1 MNLITTVNGADGSGT
16 SYAAIPGWFKTW
28 ENSGLLAWYDHNG
41 DSKVQYAAGNAFA
54 GNGKPVFDG
63 ELRGIHRER
72 VTSNPG
78 DGERVGDAPF
88 ANEIYV
94 DRDIMVLANPE
105 IAGLP
110 DWVIA
115 LIAAGGIAAA
125 LSTAAGLLLVI
136 SSSVSHDLLKGT
148 FAKGISDRTEL
159 MAGRVAAGVAISIAG
174 YLGLHPPAFVAQ
186 VVAFAFGL
194 AASSLFPVILMGIF
208 YKRMNKWG
216 AISGMLS
223 GLTFTLGYII
233 YFKGIFIEPF
243 AANIPENWILGISPE
258 GAGVMGMA
266 LNFTVATIVA
276 RNTAPP
282 PPHIQQM
289 VDDIR
294 VPGSS

>member
-1 MNLITTVNGADGSGT
+1 MNLIATVNGPEGSGT
-16 SYAAIPGWFKTW
+16 MYAAIPGWFKTW
-28 ENSGLLAWYDHNG
+28 ENSDLLAWFDHNKDG
-41 DSKVQYAAGNAFA
+41 KVQYAAGKAFA
-54 GNGKPVFDG
+54 GNGKPVFDNDR
-63 ELRGIHRER
+63 RGSHRER
-72 VTSNPG
+72 VTTNPG
-78 DGERVGDAPF
+78 DGESVGDAPF

-110 DWVIA
+110 NWVIA

-136 SSSVSHDLLKGT
+136 SSSVSHDLLKST
-148 FAKGISDRTEL
+148 FARNISEKQEL
-159 MAGRVAAGVAISIAG
+159 MAGRIAAGVAISIAG

-216 AISGMLS
+216 AISGMLT
-223 GLTFTLGYII
+223 GLGFTLGYII
-233 YFKGIFIEPF
+233 YFKGVFMEPF

-258 GAGVMGMA
+258 GAGVIGMT
-266 LNFTVATIVA
+266 LNFIVAIIVA

-282 PPHIQQM
+282 PEHIQQL
-289 VDDIR
+289 VEDIR
-294 VPGSS
+294 VPN